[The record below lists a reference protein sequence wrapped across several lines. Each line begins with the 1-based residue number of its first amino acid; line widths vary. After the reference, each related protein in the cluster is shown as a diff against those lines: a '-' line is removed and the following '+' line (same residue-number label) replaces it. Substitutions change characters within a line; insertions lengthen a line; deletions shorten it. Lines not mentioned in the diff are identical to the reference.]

1 MNDQISGLHSGRASY
16 SCWVISLRFL
26 LIVLAATA
34 LFGCRSDSPPR
45 PMEVAADPP
54 APAPADFSLL
64 ATLSAAA
71 PAADPAV
78 LALALRARS
87 CAIDAA
93 TATRLAVIDYSRPS
107 TQQRLWV
114 FDLRQPRLLY
124 SEYVAHGR
132 NSGENLATRFSN
144 RDGSLQSSLGLFRT
158 AETYDGDNGYSLRMD
173 GLEPG
178 INDRARERA
187 LVMHGAWYVDPLQAL
202 KQGRLGRSLGC
213 PALRPQVAHALIDT
227 LKDGQLLFAYYPD
240 RDWLAHSRLLGCG
253 ASATAGEPGSTGIH
267 IAAH

>member
-1 MNDQISGLHSGRASY
+1 MRLCSGRPRY
-16 SCWVISLRFL
+16 SCRVLLLRPL
-26 LIVLAATA
+26 LIVFAALVMA
-34 LFGCRSDSPPR
+34 VSGCRSDSPPR
-45 PMEVAADPP
+45 PVQVVANHP
-54 APAPADFSLL
+54 APLPPTFSLL
-64 ATLSAAA
+64 AALSAAA
-71 PAADPAV
+71 PQADPAV

-87 CAIDAA
+87 CALDTAA
-93 TATRLAVIDYSRPS
+93 TTRLAVIDYSRPS

-114 FDLRQPRLLY
+114 FDLQRPRLLY

-178 INDRARERA
+178 INDRARDRA

-213 PALRPQVAHALIDT
+213 PALRPQVAHALIDSI
-227 LKDGQLLFAYYPD
+227 KQGQLLFAYYPD
-240 RDWLAHSRLLGCG
+240 RDWLSHSRLLGCG
-253 ASATAGEPGSTGIH
+253 ASATAGEPGSPGIH
-267 IAAH
+267 ITAH

>member
-1 MNDQISGLHSGRASY
+1 MKFPSH
-16 SCWVISLRFL
+16 L
-26 LIVLAATA
+26 LALAILLLAA
-34 LFGCRSDSPPR
+34 GCRSDAPPKPATTRATVSSPRVGPVSPP
-45 PMEVAADPP
+45 MLAA
-54 APAPADFSLL
+54 
-64 ATLSAAA
+64 LSAEA
-71 PAADPAV
+71 PTADPAV
-78 LALALRARS
+78 LALALRASR
-87 CAIDAA
+87 CAIARGASPAA
-93 TATRLAVIDYSRPS
+93 RLAVIDYSLPS

-114 FDLRQPRLLY
+114 FDLQQRRLLY
-124 SEYVAHGR
+124 REYVAHGR

-178 INDRARERA
+178 INDRARDRA

-213 PALRPQVAHALIDT
+213 PALRPQVAHALIDSI
-227 LKDGQLLFAYYPD
+227 KQGQLLFAYYPD
-240 RDWLAHSRLLGCG
+240 RDWLAHSKLLGCS

-267 IAAH
+267 ITAH